1 MADSKTE
8 AQGPPLEGLRILD
21 LTQGVA
27 GPYATKL
34 YADYG
39 ADVIKIERPDGG
51 DPARRIGPFPG
62 DEPHPER
69 GGVFLHINTGKRSVT
84 LNLKTASGQ
93 RILQR
98 LAASADLVVESFRPG
113 ALERLG
119 LDEERLAALRPEASL
134 IRISNFGQYGPYRD
148 FEADDML
155 LYATGGVLQI
165 TGVPEREPI
174 KIGLYAPLFLAGAVA
189 AAMAFGA
196 LLAADRDGEGQTV
209 DVSIQDVL
217 SASMDRGG
225 PNLVAWQYSGALM
238 HLRMRELRR
247 NAIPR
252 GVYPCQDGY
261 VFINGTLQWWDRFCS
276 MIGRPDLID
285 DEETLARLEHIEHG
299 GDLDALVYPW
309 LLERTKQQVMEE
321 AQEVGLPVGA
331 INTMADVF
339 ADPHL
344 REREFITTIEHP
356 EAGAFEFPG
365 LPIRMHGTPGALR
378 RAPLLGEHTSEVLIS
393 ELGYTP
399 GDVVILR
406 QRNIV

>member
-1 MADSKTE
+1 MADSEGE

-51 DPARRIGPFPG
+51 DPARRIGPFPN

-69 GGVFLHINTGKRSVT
+69 GGVFLHVNTGKRSVT
-84 LNLKTASGQ
+84 LNLETASGQ
-93 RILQR
+93 RIMQR
-98 LAASADLVVESFRPG
+98 LAASADLVFESFRPG
-113 ALERLG
+113 VLERLG
-119 LDEERLAALRPEASL
+119 LDAERLAELRPGASL

-189 AAMAFGA
+189 AAMSFGA
-196 LLAADRDGEGQTV
+196 LTAADRDGAGQTV

-225 PNLVAWQYSGALM
+225 PNLVAWQYSGSLM

-252 GVYPCQDGY
+252 GVYPCKDGY
-261 VFINGTLQWWDRFCS
+261 VFINGTLQWWDRFCR

-299 GDLDALVYPW
+299 EELDALVYPW

-331 INTMADVF
+331 LNTMADVF

-344 REREFITTIEHP
+344 RAREFITTIEHP

-378 RAPLLGEHTSEVLIS
+378 RAPLLGEHTSAVLTS

-399 GDVVILR
+399 EDVVILR

>member
-1 MADSKTE
+1 MADSEGK
-8 AQGPPLEGLRILD
+8 ADGLPLEGIRVLD
-21 LTQGVA
+21 LTQGAA

-51 DPARRIGPFPG
+51 DPMRRVGPFPD

-93 RILQR
+93 QILQH
-98 LAASADLVVESFRPG
+98 LAASADLVFESFRPG
-113 ALERLG
+113 TLEQLG
-119 LDEERLAALRPEASL
+119 LDAERLAALRPQASL
-134 IRISNFGQYGPYRD
+134 IRLSNFGQYGPYRD

-155 LYATGGVLQI
+155 LYAAGGVLQV
-165 TGVPEREPI
+165 TGVPEREPV
-174 KIGLYAPLFLAGAVA
+174 KIGLYAPLFLTGAVA
-189 AAMAFGA
+189 AAKSFGA
-196 LLAADRDGEGQTV
+196 LMAADRDGVGQTV
-209 DVSIQDVL
+209 DISMQDVL
-217 SASMDRGG
+217 AASMDRGG
-225 PNLVAWQYSGALM
+225 PNLVAWQYSGSMM
-238 HLRMRELRR
+238 HMRMRELRR

-261 VFINGTLQWWDRFCS
+261 VFVNGTLQWFDRFCR

-285 DEETLARLEHIEHG
+285 DEETIAQLEHIEYG
-299 GDLDALVYPW
+299 ERFDGLLYPW

-321 AQEVGLPVGA
+321 AQKEGLPVGA
-331 INTMADVF
+331 INSMADVF

-344 REREFITTIEHP
+344 RAREFFTTIEHP

-365 LPIRMHGTPGALR
+365 LPFRMHGTPGQLR
-378 RAPLLGEHTSEVLIS
+378 RAPLLGEHTSEVLTS
-393 ELGYTP
+393 ELGYAP
-399 GDVVILR
+399 EEIVILR

>member
-1 MADSKTE
+1 MADSE
-8 AQGPPLEGLRILD
+8 SQEQGPPLEGIRILD

-51 DPARRIGPFPG
+51 DPARRIGPFPN

-93 RILQR
+93 GILQR
-98 LAASADLVVESFRPG
+98 LAASADLVFESFRPG

-119 LDEERLAALRPEASL
+119 LDAERLAALRPQASL

-174 KIGLYAPLFLAGAVA
+174 KIGLYAPLFLAGAAA
-189 AAMAFGA
+189 AAMSFGA
-196 LLAADRDGEGQTV
+196 LMAADRDGVGQAV

-225 PNLVAWQYSGALM
+225 PNLVAWQYSGSLM

-261 VFINGTLQWWDRFCS
+261 VFVNGALQWFDRFCR
-276 MIGRPDLID
+276 MIGHPELID

-299 GDLDALVYPW
+299 GDLDALLYPW

-331 INTMADVF
+331 INSMADVF

-344 REREFITTIEHP
+344 RAREFITTIEHP

-378 RAPLLGEHTSEVLIS
+378 RAPLLGEHTSEVLTS

-399 GDVVILR
+399 EDVVILR

>member
-1 MADSKTE
+1 MADSEGK
-8 AQGPPLEGLRILD
+8 ADGLPLEGIRVLD
-21 LTQGVA
+21 LTQGAA

-51 DPARRIGPFPG
+51 DPMRRVGPFPD

-93 RILQR
+93 GILQR
-98 LAASADLVVESFRPG
+98 LAASADLVFESFRPG
-113 ALERLG
+113 TLEQLG
-119 LDEERLAALRPEASL
+119 LDAERLAALRPQASL
-134 IRISNFGQYGPYRD
+134 IRLSNFGQYGPYRD

-155 LYATGGVLQI
+155 LYAAGGVLQV
-165 TGVPEREPI
+165 TGVPEREPV
-174 KIGLYAPLFLAGAVA
+174 KIGLYAPLFLTGAVA
-189 AAMAFGA
+189 AAKSFGA
-196 LLAADRDGEGQTV
+196 LMAADRDGVGQTV
-209 DVSIQDVL
+209 DISMQDVL
-217 SASMDRGG
+217 AASMDRGG
-225 PNLVAWQYSGALM
+225 PNLVAWQYSGSMM
-238 HLRMRELRR
+238 HMRMRELRR

-261 VFINGTLQWWDRFCS
+261 VFVNGTLQWFDRFCR

-285 DEETLARLEHIEHG
+285 DEETIAQLEHIEYG
-299 GDLDALVYPW
+299 ERFDGLLYPW

-321 AQEVGLPVGA
+321 AQKEGLPVGA
-331 INTMADVF
+331 INSMADVF

-344 REREFITTIEHP
+344 RAREFFTTIEHP

-365 LPIRMHGTPGALR
+365 LPFRMHGTPGQLR
-378 RAPLLGEHTSEVLIS
+378 RAPLLGEHTSEVLTS
-393 ELGYTP
+393 ELGYAP
-399 GDVVILR
+399 EEIVILR